1 MEKDNI
7 RFAER
12 REPRILLAL
21 VPAHLSLSGQ
31 DALAFALPL
40 MERAGG
46 FMVAM
51 PIDVFTDDVL
61 ISGKMAEDDAEVGP
75 SLRTTTLLV
84 EEDEDGSERVTGLE
98 VEFLLIDLADTTLSW
113 FAEYDPVTD
122 SHKDIVGF
130 SLERPDCIPE
140 VASALKLAKEWAAET
155 DAVRANFYS
164 AREEQDVPITAKAKA
179 KKAPLAKRNTVA
191 SLADQ
196 VSVLS
201 AQMQSMMSVM
211 QELIPKSSSATPAP
225 EPALSRRELEV
236 PAMPPLG
243 GTRSAPPVLAT
254 PKNLAGLVGPPP
266 KVKWDLGKE
275 APQGLPDEPHD
286 PFAPHQD
293 PVVSALSQQSQA
305 LTSLVAHLTSHS
317 GDPMTDLALGQS
329 GQASASTRGVARR
342 ERMIA
347 TLAAGTSNF
356 WLQFQQQMAR
366 RLYPSRPVPKSE
378 EEIRDLSVS
387 MYTYLERFGGY
398 KGQRDLGLITW
409 IVAAAVDAAA
419 NQNFPAVKEHLAL
432 LVCSLEQS
440 AIDGSWDTAYLIS
453 LAPDPPQQ
461 LFQDR
466 MSSMSGLRVFAP
478 IMPGEWAAV
487 HLSYLKELDLLMTK
501 KSELRKGVR
510 AEAKAAADA
519 GQETGSP
526 RRKNRFPKKPKAPP
540 VEGE

>member
-7 RFAER
+7 RFAATK
-12 REPRILLAL
+12 EPRILLAL
-21 VPAHLSLSGQ
+21 VPSHLSLTGQ
-31 DALAFALPL
+31 EALAFALPM

-51 PIDVFTDDVL
+51 PTDVF
-61 ISGKMAEDDAEVGP
+61 ADDALIAGKTADDDSEIGP
-75 SLRTTTLLV
+75 SLRTSTLLV
-84 EEDEDGSERVTGLE
+84 EEDDDGVERITGLE
-98 VEFLLIDLADTTLSW
+98 VDFLLIDLADAALGW

-122 SHKDIVGF
+122 SHKEIVGF
-130 SLERPDCIPE
+130 SLDRPDCIPE
-140 VASALKLAKEWAAET
+140 IASALKLAREWANET

-164 AREEQDVPITAKAKA
+164 AREEQEVPTTAKAKA
-179 KKAPLAKRNTVA
+179 KKAPLVKRNTVA

-196 VSVLS
+196 VSTLS
-201 AQMQSMMSVM
+201 AQVQSMMTLM
-211 QELIPKSSSATPAP
+211 QEVVPKPASATPAQ
-225 EPALSRRELEV
+225 EPAPLRRELEV

-243 GTRSAPPVLAT
+243 GNRSAPPLMAT
-254 PKNLAGLVGPPP
+254 PKTLANLVGPPP
-266 KVKWDLGKE
+266 KVKWGNGKE
-275 APQGLPDEPHD
+275 TARALPDEPHD

-293 PVVSALSQQSQA
+293 PLVSALSQQSQA
-305 LTSLVAHLTSHS
+305 LTSLVAHLTNSA
-317 GDPMTDLALGQS
+317 GDPMTDLAMGQPGQS
-329 GQASASTRGVARR
+329 SATTRGVARR
-342 ERMIA
+342 EKMIA
-347 TLAAGTSNF
+347 ALAAGTSNF

-366 RLYPSRPVPKSE
+366 RMHPSRPVPKSE
-378 EEIRDLSVS
+378 EEIRDLNVS
-387 MYTYLERFGGY
+387 MYAYLERFGGY

-432 LVCSLEQS
+432 LVCALEQS

-501 KSELRKGVR
+501 KSELRRGGR
-510 AEAKAAADA
+510 TEAKAAADP
-519 GQETGSP
+519 GQETNSP
-526 RRKNRFPKKPKAPP
+526 KRKNRFPKKPKAPP
-540 VEGE
+540 PEGD